1 VALLLLLLFAV
12 LQPIHNGSAFIFIPG
27 SSPPSSTIAWTFITP
42 LESTTTIPQQSRCGG
57 NTKLSLLLS
66 NNNSNNNNN
75 NNINDTDIEYL
86 KNQAEQLRNEI
97 AQFEEE
103 KRRNNALYEQQQNDI
118 LKEQQ
123 QLQERYSVMVP
134 ILKPDGTTVVER
146 CTFTPVYKDGTTYI
160 TTIES
165 DLPLGIII
173 GETMTGTTN
182 EIDNDGTSTST
193 STTTTD
199 NNKVYIT
206 IDEVSPNSNG
216 AIHGLRPGDIIHACT
231 ACKVDME
238 LPTWQLLLGG
248 IGRPKT
254 NRYMYSVGQPNNNDG
269 TLVIR
274 RQSSLLEQTMNAI
287 ASNRLDP
294 EQRPILL
301 VIERRD

>member
-1 VALLLLLLFAV
+1 
-12 LQPIHNGSAFIFIPG
+12 
-27 SSPPSSTIAWTFITP
+27 
-42 LESTTTIPQQSRCGG
+42 
-57 NTKLSLLLS
+57 LS

-75 NNINDTDIEYL
+75 NINNNNDTDIEYL

-173 GETMTGTTN
+173 GEVMTGTTN
-182 EIDNDGTSTST
+182 EVENDGTSTST
-193 STTTTD
+193 TTIN
-199 NNKVYIT
+199 NNKVYTGIT
-206 IDEVSPNSNG
+206 IYDVSPNSNG

-254 NRYMYSVGQPNNNDG
+254 NRYMYSVGQRNDDDG
-269 TLVIR
+269 TSSSR
-274 RQSSLLEQTMNAI
+274 PRSSLLEQTMNAI